1 MTSNQI
7 KDICVCIHMYIYIYK
22 TDAVDLFI
30 VCTMIIFSFKR

>member
-7 KDICVCIHMYIYIYK
+7 KDICVCIHMYIYI